1 MAQRV
6 KYYSAKRRAIYAAGE
21 DIDHLSIFERDEW
34 TCGICNKPIDRNLRK
49 PNPMCA
55 SLDHIV
61 EICEALRQDWPVEKI
76 HTQENVQASH
86 LSCNLAKSQ
95 SNMVHLSRPER
106 ITIMNEAQSA

>member
-21 DIDHLSIFERDEW
+21 DIDHLAVFERDNW
-34 TCGICNKPIDRNLRK
+34 ICGICGKPIDKKRRK
-49 PNPMCA
+49 PDPMCA

-61 EICEALRQDWPVEKI
+61 EISECIDAGWPVEKI
-76 HTQENVQASH
+76 HTYENTQAAH
-86 LSCNLAKSQ
+86 LRCNLDKSQ
-95 SNMVHLSRPER
+95 ANMVHLNRAER